1 MDWAI
6 NEGVTAMNLTKRQ
19 NTRRGFLKAAGA
31 LGASLYL
38 SDLSAGSPAAN
49 AQAKKETL
57 AIDGGP
63 KAVTHAVP
71 NAQKWPLYGDEEI
84 RAVTELLRNPDY
96 KPVAEFEEAWKA
108 YHGCP
113 YAKAHC
119 NGTSALTSMLFAL
132 DLPPGSE
139 VLVPDYST
147 WFPVVP
153 MRFFDLVPV
162 FVDSNPR
169 TLNIDLEDCKR
180 RLTPKTRAI
189 MPVHWYGLPCDM
201 DDICAFAKEHG
212 LEVVEDCSHA
222 HGARVNDTL
231 VGNWGRMAGFSL
243 QTTKPLP
250 AIEGGIGMY
259 KDARDF
265 ERATT
270 YGNYDLPH
278 TFADDSPYKKYQGTA
293 FGGKMRIH
301 PIAAILARIQ
311 LKDLDAKNEAGV
323 AQVKRLNDRITQ
335 LPGVSEQFVRSGI
348 KRVFYA
354 KNIIF
359 IDEKKAGMS
368 RAAAVKA
375 LQAEGVEAAEYNLRL
390 QHTYPIYSEE
400 KWWRHMPVLPAEDS
414 LPGCAEAN
422 RKAVLLPY
430 FTSEQPELIEQYG
443 NAFEKVWAHRDSIAK
458 T

>member
-1 MDWAI
+1 MSTRT
-6 NEGVTAMNLTKRQ
+6 ENLKG
-19 NTRRGFLKAAGA
+19 TRRSFLRTAGA
-31 LGASLYL
+31 LGAGLYL
-38 SDLSAGSPAAN
+38 SGVATVKRVAR
-49 AQAKKETL
+49 AQAKLEAL
-57 AIDGGP
+57 ALNGGP
-63 KAVTHAVP
+63 KAVVHPAG
-71 NAQKWPLYGDEEI
+71 NASKWPLYGDEEI
-84 RAVTELLRNPDY
+84 QAVTELLRSPDY
-96 KPVAEFEEAWKA
+96 APVAEFEEAWKA
-108 YHGCP
+108 YHGCK

-119 NGTSALTSMLFAL
+119 NGTSALTSMMFAL

-147 WFPVVP
+147 WFPLVP

-169 TLNIDLEDCKR
+169 TLNLDVEDCKR
-180 RLTPKTRAI
+180 HLTKNTRAI

-212 LEVVEDCSHA
+212 LDVVEDCSHA
-222 HGARVNDTL
+222 HGARVKDTL

-259 KDARDF
+259 KEVRDF

-270 YGNYDLPH
+270 YGNYDLPG

-293 FGGKMRIH
+293 LGGKLRIH
-301 PIAAILARIQ
+301 PISAILARIQ
-311 LKDLDAKNEAGV
+311 LKGLDAKNEAGV
-323 AQVKRLNDRITQ
+323 AQVKRLNERITQ
-335 LPGVSEQFVRSGI
+335 LPGVSEQFVRPDI
-348 KRVFYA
+348 KRVFYS
-354 KNIIF
+354 KNIVF
-359 IDEKKAGMS
+359 IDEKQAGMS

-375 LQAEGVEAAEYNLRL
+375 LAAEGVEAAEYSLKL
-390 QHTYPIYSEE
+390 QHDYTVYSDE
-400 KWWRHMPVLPAEDS
+400 KWWRHMPVLPAPGS
-414 LPGCAEAN
+414 MPGCDEAN

-443 NAFEKVWAHRDSIAK
+443 KAFEKVWAHRDAIAK